1 MLDDLSTLPPKRLER
16 RLEKLADEALPCHAV
31 TVFDGNPDDGITA
44 ALHVDSRR
52 RGVVL
57 DLARVVEDDP
67 RVHGSADWSL
77 LPPTHRRSHWRLLL
91 RVSFER
97 PVQCLFTVS
106 IDVRAHSSDPLRPTL
121 PILLAPRLRP
131 AAGLDHS
138 TGRARTRP
146 RVASRRLVCRPCPF
160 ASPLI
165 RSTRRETKRPLGR
178 GAGGRLTPAAATR
191 TSSTASPQR
200 SRAHAEASSGVA
212 VMMDS
217 LRLVRAVDAPR

>member
-31 TVFDGNPDDGITA
+31 TVFDGNPDNGITA

-52 RGVVL
+52 RGTVL

-106 IDVRAHSSDPLRPTL
+106 FDVRAHPSDPLRPTL
-121 PILLAPRLRP
+121 PLLLA
-131 AAGLDHS
+131 AD
-138 TGRARTRP
+138 
-146 RVASRRLVCRPCPF
+146 RLVF
-160 ASPLI
+160 SFD
-165 RSTRRETKRPLGR
+165 
-178 GAGGRLTPAAATR
+178 GRLDPGQPMVWITAPVSR
-191 TSSTASPQR
+191 EPVFELFTSV
-200 SRAHAEASSGVA
+200 GV
-212 VMMDS
+212 
-217 LRLVRAVDAPR
+217 